1 MKLATKLMIVP
12 FTEPYTSNLDIE
24 MSKILKMKLTDSE
37 KLKLYNILLI
47 KYRENYEDNLQP
59 KLNDVIEE
67 IKNNNIENMNNV
79 LKNLKTETNV
89 IDNDIKKQ
97 YNEINNK
104 IDDLKIKKIKTKTK
118 KKNNIKTEEQS
129 MNDNDMAKIL
139 DSFNIN
145 TPKNKSKNNK
155 RESLLPTNTTYLENE
170 NDLTF
175 ADNESD
181 DDNLLNQAMN
191 KTKPLTTRATENE
204 YKKLK
209 SAALKK
215 TNNFNTYRL
224 SKTNNYFDSSINDD
238 ENLEG
243 KGKRKKKKIIWTSK
257 KYFK

>member
-118 KKNNIKTEEQS
+118 KKIILKQRNN
-129 MNDNDMAKIL
+129 L
-139 DSFNIN
+139 
-145 TPKNKSKNNK
+145 
-155 RESLLPTNTTYLENE
+155 
-170 NDLTF
+170 
-175 ADNESD
+175 
-181 DDNLLNQAMN
+181 
-191 KTKPLTTRATENE
+191 
-204 YKKLK
+204 
-209 SAALKK
+209 
-215 TNNFNTYRL
+215 
-224 SKTNNYFDSSINDD
+224 
-238 ENLEG
+238 
-243 KGKRKKKKIIWTSK
+243 
-257 KYFK
+257 